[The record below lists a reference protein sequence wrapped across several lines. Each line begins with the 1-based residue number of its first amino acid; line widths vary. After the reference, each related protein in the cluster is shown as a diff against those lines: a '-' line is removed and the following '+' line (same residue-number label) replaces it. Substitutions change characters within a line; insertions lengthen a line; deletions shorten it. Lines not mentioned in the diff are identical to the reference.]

1 VGVDLG
7 PTSTGFAEVV
17 ESERPLLVGISYRI
31 TGDLDDAE
39 EIAQETFARAI
50 EQPPADR
57 SRAWRPWLVRVATN
71 LSIDALR
78 RRKHRAYE
86 GPWLPTPIGPGLA
99 DIPEPG
105 QDPGARYELLE
116 STSFAFLLALEA
128 LGPRQRAALILM
140 DVLGYSASEAARP
153 LGTTESNARVLLHRA
168 RKRLAGYDAAARE
181 RAGQLPAAVRTA
193 LSSLVRCLAARDV
206 EALER
211 LLSEDVR
218 ALTDG
223 GGEYTALRAELVGR
237 QAVARLLS
245 RVADRRLQGARIHEL
260 VANGAPAVLVEFAR
274 TERRQAPRLLLRGD
288 LDAEGQVGTL
298 HVVLSGS
305 KLAALSRTAR
315 GAPALIA

>member
-1 VGVDLG
+1 L
-7 PTSTGFAEVV
+7 PATTRRRA
-17 ESERPLLVGISYRI
+17 SERASAPLRSEPRFPLSCV
-31 TGDLDDAE
+31 AWP
-39 EIAQETFARAI
+39 RAT
-50 EQPPADR
+50 
-57 SRAWRPWLVRVATN
+57 W
-71 LSIDALR
+71 
-78 RRKHRAYE
+78 K
-86 GPWLPTPIGPGLA
+86 
-99 DIPEPG
+99 
-105 QDPGARYELLE
+105 
-116 STSFAFLLALEA
+116 
-128 LGPRQRAALILM
+128 
-140 DVLGYSASEAARP
+140 
-153 LGTTESNARVLLHRA
+153 
-168 RKRLAGYDAAARE
+168 
-181 RAGQLPAAVRTA
+181 
-193 LSSLVRCLAARDV
+193 
-206 EALER
+206 LER